1 MSFVREPQY
10 TNYSASIMS
19 ETQSPLPFTQSPPA
33 GWQPE
38 ANDNMKLIMSN
49 LIRTNGDYRKYAL
62 TKADLIREK
71 NTNEYAKTL

>member
-10 TNYSASIMS
+10 TNYTASIVA
-19 ETQSPLPFTQSPPA
+19 ETQLPLPFTQSPPA

-38 ANDNMKLIMSN
+38 ASDNMKLITSN
-49 LIRTNGDYRKYAL
+49 LIQTNSDYRKYIM